1 MGNVPVQFLLF
12 KTFLSS
18 LFLSLTMGLSS
29 LQALSPVTALTCEKN
44 KIHEMQSC
52 KLQPNE
58 LESLKCSEEANQRHH
73 ACIMAI

>member
-1 MGNVPVQFLLF
+1 MRNVPSQLLTV
-12 KTFLSS
+12 KTFLSF
-18 LFLSLTMGLSS
+18 LFLLLTMGFSS
-29 LQALSPVTALTCEKN
+29 LQALSPLTAHTCEKN

-58 LESLKCSEEANQRHH
+58 LESLKCSEEANQRHN